1 MSLAAWD
8 GLGVLATADCVL
20 GVTALVPAA
29 PWPVLLAPNGNR
41 NDSMTARTPRSS
53 QSCTHKNRKTK
64 PKPNTRNNP
73 KAGMSDD
80 EHDVGLPKSSVGRY
94 LRDTLPAQTRCSQE
108 TRDLI
113 ATCCTEF
120 IHMVATQA
128 NKIATE
134 QGKTMLTA
142 NIVTAALDELGFG
155 AYVDQAAEAGASFR
169 AAAQSRKSSRQ
180 RAVSQEDLL
189 REQEALWSSIERE
202 NTMLAAEAA
211 ATAAAGAS
219 AGGAGAAGA
228 PFLTSATATAVAVKS
243 VQLLD
248 AMDNEIYDED
258 EV

>member
-1 MSLAAWD
+1 
-8 GLGVLATADCVL
+8 
-20 GVTALVPAA
+20 
-29 PWPVLLAPNGNR
+29 
-41 NDSMTARTPRSS
+41 
-53 QSCTHKNRKTK
+53 
-64 PKPNTRNNP
+64 
-73 KAGMSDD
+73 MSDD

>member
-1 MSLAAWD
+1 
-8 GLGVLATADCVL
+8 
-20 GVTALVPAA
+20 
-29 PWPVLLAPNGNR
+29 
-41 NDSMTARTPRSS
+41 
-53 QSCTHKNRKTK
+53 
-64 PKPNTRNNP
+64 
-73 KAGMSDD
+73 MSDD

-94 LRDTLPAQTRCSQE
+94 LRDTLPSQTRCSQE

-169 AAAQSRKSSRQ
+169 AAAQSRKSFRQ

-211 ATAAAGAS
+211 AATPAAS
-219 AGGAGAAGA
+219 APGCGAGA
-228 PFLTSATATAVAVKS
+228 PFLTSATATAVVVKS

-248 AMDNEIYDED
+248 AMDSEIYDED